1 VKEQVIL
8 VFNIFKGFVIILAS
22 YLLFSDFTGHCSLFI
37 INFFVNVPTVFT
49 KKYRHFLPQGKNG
62 KKRRR
67 KKLRGDKGVARGS
80 LSSGQDTV
88 FENKMPFT

>member
-1 VKEQVIL
+1 M
-8 VFNIFKGFVIILAS
+8 
-22 YLLFSDFTGHCSLFI
+22 
-37 INFFVNVPTVFT
+37 NFFVTVLTVFT

-80 LSSGQDTV
+80 LSSEQYIV